1 MTELEH
7 YLNYLNEVS
16 LPELQRRLKT
26 EKFSGLYIVE
36 PHAKWIFERK
46 KTLVLK
52 KKSYESL
59 VGKDLILCG
68 SKAYGIIRL
77 NPSKKI
83 NKSKFKSLQSKH
95 LVTDSEA
102 IKWWGTYNLICYP
115 FAFYPFKKP
124 VGYHYPTGVQ
134 TVIKVVKLKE
144 KPELRK

>member
-1 MTELEH
+1 MTELER

-68 SKAYGIIRL
+68 TKAYGIIRL

-102 IKWWGTYNLICYP
+102 IKWWGTYDLICYP
-115 FAFYPFKKP
+115 FTFHPFKKP

-144 KPELRK
+144 KPELRR